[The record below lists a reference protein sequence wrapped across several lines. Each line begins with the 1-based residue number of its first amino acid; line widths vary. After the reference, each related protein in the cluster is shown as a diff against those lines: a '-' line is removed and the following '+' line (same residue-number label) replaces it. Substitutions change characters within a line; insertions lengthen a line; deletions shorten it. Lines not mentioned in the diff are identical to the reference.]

1 MTAALRQVIEKVKA
15 LSTDERNELK
25 DLMRDMPDLPVSGTG
40 EQALARR
47 LATEGRLTLPT
58 GNPASVTPVPATGKP
73 LSEMIIEERR

>member
-15 LSTDERNELK
+15 LSPDERNELK
-25 DLMRDMPDLPVSGTG
+25 DLMRNMPELSAGTG

-58 GNPASVTPVPATGKP
+58 GNLAPVAPVPATGKP